1 MASRYVFHQPGGGD
15 SHEWEKDHIFIK
27 VGSADTGHA
36 YTLVEDNLKATFS
49 LGLHLHRHHA
59 ETFYILQGSLEFFID
74 GDWMTAGPG
83 ACIHIPPGI
92 PHACKVSDGSPS
104 AKMLMIFQPSGFDL
118 FLSELAKLGPEDL
131 ANEET
136 IAALQEKYDIVQ
148 LGPLPERN

>member
-15 SHEWEKDHIFIK
+15 SHEWESDHIFIK
-27 VGSADTGHA
+27 VGSADTGYA
-36 YTLVEDNLKATFS
+36 YTLVEDNLKTTFS

>member
-15 SHEWEKDHIFIK
+15 SHEWENDHIFIK
-27 VGSADTGHA
+27 VGSADTGYA
-36 YTLVEDNLKATFS
+36 YTLVEDNLKTTFS

>member
-15 SHEWEKDHIFIK
+15 SHEWENDHIFIK
-27 VGSADTGHA
+27 VGSADTGYA
-36 YTLVEDNLKATFS
+36 YTLVEDNLKTTFS

-104 AKMLMIFQPSGFDL
+104 ARMLMIFQPSGFDL
-118 FLSELAKLGPEDL
+118 FLSELAKLGPEDF

-136 IAALQEKYDIVQ
+136 MAALQEKYDIVQ